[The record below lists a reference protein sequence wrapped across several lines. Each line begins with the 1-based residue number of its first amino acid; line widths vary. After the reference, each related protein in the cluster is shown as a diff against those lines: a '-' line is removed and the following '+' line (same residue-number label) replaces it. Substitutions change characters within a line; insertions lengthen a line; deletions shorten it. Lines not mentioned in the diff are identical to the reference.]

1 MAKILVVEDERVLAD
16 SIAEGLRE
24 ESHSVDLAH
33 DGETGLWAAGGKI
46 FDLLILDIMLPA
58 LSGLEICRQL
68 RERGIT
74 TPILFL
80 TARAATQDIVE
91 GLDAGGT
98 DYLRKPFSFHELLAR
113 VRALVRTQ
121 GTKASAI
128 ISVEDL
134 EVDTTLRRVRRGG
147 KLLELTAKEYQ
158 ILEAL
163 IRNVGGI
170 VSRDALTAAL
180 WEGDLEPDS
189 NSLAVHVSTLR
200 KRVDGDH
207 ARKLIHTKR
216 GLGYILE

>member
-1 MAKILVVEDERVLAD
+1 M
-16 SIAEGLRE
+16 
-24 ESHSVDLAH
+24 
-33 DGETGLWAAGGKI
+33 
-46 FDLLILDIMLPA
+46 
-58 LSGLEICRQL
+58 
-68 RERGIT
+68 
-74 TPILFL
+74 
-80 TARAATQDIVE
+80 
-91 GLDAGGT
+91 
-98 DYLRKPFSFHELLAR
+98 LAR